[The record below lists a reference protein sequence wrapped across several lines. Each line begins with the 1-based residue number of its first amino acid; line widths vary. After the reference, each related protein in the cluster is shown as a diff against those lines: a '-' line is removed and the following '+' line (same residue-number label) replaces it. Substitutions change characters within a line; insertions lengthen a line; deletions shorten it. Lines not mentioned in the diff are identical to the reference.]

1 MTLPPGY
8 VSGLSGQ
15 AAFLAGYDRPI
26 ASVARLILERIVA
39 MYEENDTPLPARRL
53 ITIGSV
59 AVDDELV
66 AVMFGGVSVGPPG
79 NELNQPLRQEQPRS
93 MVYNVELWRDTP
105 SITESGT
112 APQPQEIQDASEIIM
127 HDAWLL
133 LEAAYTA
140 DMTGVGIIA
149 NVTVLEPQGQ
159 LHGVAMNLE
168 LQVP

>member
-1 MTLPPGY
+1 MTYPPGY
-8 VSGLSGQ
+8 VGGSPGQ
-15 AAFLAGYDRPI
+15 VFLAGYDRPI
-26 ASVARLILERIVA
+26 ASVARLILERIVT
-39 MYEENDTPLPARRL
+39 MYEANNTPLPARRL

-79 NELNQPLRQEQPRS
+79 NEMDRPLRQEQPRS

-105 SITESGT
+105 SITESGN
-112 APQPQEIQDASEIIM
+112 APAPEDIQDSSELIM

-140 DMTGVGIIA
+140 DMTGTGIIA
-149 NVTVLEPQGQ
+149 NVSVLEPQGQ